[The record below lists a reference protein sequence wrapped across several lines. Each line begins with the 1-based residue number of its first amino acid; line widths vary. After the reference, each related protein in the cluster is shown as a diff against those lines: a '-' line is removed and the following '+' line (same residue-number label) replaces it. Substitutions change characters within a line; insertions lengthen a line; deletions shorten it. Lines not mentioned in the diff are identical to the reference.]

1 MVQVF
6 YTFCCHRNHFLHT
19 LAQVAQKSLATAIAT
34 RLIFVLNYSA
44 VNGNNAIARARL
56 IASVNLR

>member
-1 MVQVF
+1 M
-6 YTFCCHRNHFLHT
+6 HFVYIIEET
-19 LAQVAQKSLATAIAT
+19 QKSLAATIAT

>member
-1 MVQVF
+1 M
-6 YTFCCHRNHFLHT
+6 HFVYIIEGT
-19 LAQVAQKSLATAIAT
+19 QKSLAATIAT
-34 RLIFVLNYSA
+34 RLICVFDYSA